1 MNSMKM
7 GVIFLAM
14 MAALLGGCCG
24 GGSTTV
30 KPSTTTT
37 TTTVTPGQQLLDLQK
52 AYDSGVITKEQ
63 YEKMKKDII
72 DKSSK

>member
-7 GVIFLAM
+7 SAIFLAM
-14 MAALLGGCCG
+14 MVALLGGCCG

-30 KPSTTTT
+30 KPTTT
-37 TTTVTPGQQLLDLQK
+37 TTTVTSGQQLLDLQK

-63 YEKMKKDII
+63 YDKMKKDII
-72 DKSSK
+72 NKSSK

>member
-1 MNSMKM
+1 MNSMKK

-30 KPSTTTT
+30 KPTTT
-37 TTTVTPGQQLLDLQK
+37 TTTVTLGQQLLDLQK

-63 YEKMKKDII
+63 YEKMKRDII

>member
-1 MNSMKM
+1 MNTMKM

-30 KPSTTTT
+30 KPTSSST

-52 AYDSGVITKEQ
+52 AYDSGVITKGQ
-63 YEKMKKDII
+63 YEKMKQDII
-72 DKSSK
+72 DKSTK